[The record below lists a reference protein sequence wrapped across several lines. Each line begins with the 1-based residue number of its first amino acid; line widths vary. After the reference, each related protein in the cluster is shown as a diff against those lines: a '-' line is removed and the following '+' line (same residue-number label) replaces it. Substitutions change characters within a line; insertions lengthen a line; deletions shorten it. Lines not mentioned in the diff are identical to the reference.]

1 MKREPSV
8 AGTFYPA
15 SVEALKRQIGS
26 MVDKDAVKEKVK
38 AVVSPHAGYVYSGPV
53 AGELF
58 SHIDITDTIIILGPN
73 HTGLGPV
80 FSLYKGDN
88 WYTPLG
94 EISVDTV
101 LCSVISK
108 GAKSI
113 KLDENAHIQEHS
125 IEVQLPFI
133 QYFKKAFK
141 IVPIVIGHANLS
153 LYREVAKAIADAIK
167 EYRQDVLIVA
177 SSDMTHYEPQ
187 DEAQRKDRI
196 AIDAIL
202 KLDEELLLKKV
213 EECNISMCG
222 YAPTVVMLIAVK
234 SLGAKSAK
242 LIKYQTSGDTSGD
255 YSAVVG
261 YAGIIIK

>member
-1 MKREPSV
+1 
-8 AGTFYPA
+8 
-15 SVEALKRQIGS
+15 
-26 MVDKDAVKEKVK
+26 
-38 AVVSPHAGYVYSGPV
+38 
-53 AGELF
+53 
-58 SHIDITDTIIILGPN
+58 
-73 HTGLGPV
+73 
-80 FSLYKGDN
+80 
-88 WYTPLG
+88 
-94 EISVDTV
+94 
-101 LCSVISK
+101 
-108 GAKSI
+108 
-113 KLDENAHIQEHS
+113 
-125 IEVQLPFI
+125 
-133 QYFKKAFK
+133 
-141 IVPIVIGHANLS
+141 
-153 LYREVAKAIADAIK
+153 VAKAIADAIK